1 MENIKLLRDFLFQS
15 IFWGWNLIFLTV
27 VYCGI
32 LPFVGIFLVIATFE
46 GTVPVD
52 FCLTFIALIAVPTVS
67 TIYGLK
73 YLIKQPQELMRWF
86 YGVEAPLVVWCL
98 VRLFL
103 IRELTPASTLVLGT
117 LLVCIVAFAIE
128 VLQGYRANRRVFSWL
143 QTIAHTLMLFSGV
156 YLGSVLLFY
165 ALPVAAYV
173 LEGAYQLIVGFFSF
187 NWVEGF
193 WRVLNYDASFILFS
207 GLYAV
212 LFGFSSALFV
222 GMPFVLTNL
231 LINSGKKVVQAFARQ
246 YGRQRAI
253 QVGVA
258 VISTW
263 LILFNVFNRQPQI
276 EAFNLLEQTPQNR
289 TELLA
294 SVDTIRQ
301 GLVNA
306 NLYPYRYLSTR
317 EDNDHIYAM
326 YHNLG
331 LPKSVSGFVRERYNQ
346 LLSPFLY
353 RGSRGD
359 VAKSAQLYA
368 EFFDTPLQK
377 AERKAVRHA
386 IQSTAIVDRA
396 QAGLLNIDQK
406 KVWLAK
412 QEVKIDPHGNWA
424 NVELH
429 EVYENQTNDVEEIL
443 YYFSLPE
450 SAAITGLWLGESE
463 DLSQRFDY
471 QVSPRGAAQE
481 VYNAQ
486 VRRTR
491 PVDPALLEQVG
502 SGQYRLR
509 AFPVPPKRNTSRN
522 GIRFETPQMH
532 LWLSYQVMR
541 QERGWALPKLAE
553 KRNIFWTWHTTRIR
567 DGNTKWF
574 FADTWL
580 EDFAPAQ
587 SNVEPEAY
595 RVKLQNGYIVTAKPL
610 SDRDYALPQDRKY
623 ALILDTSYSMR
634 SQRDEIIKNLY
645 WWQENLSDN
654 DVDLYL
660 SDATPER
667 AKRLENF
674 NSLNIDRVKSL
685 GGASTHRS
693 TAWGFPRLTTRQRLE
708 ATSKLR
714 PLNFFGSL
722 QTEDLLQQFQ
732 SLRKGK
738 DYDAVLVLTDE
749 GSYELSNDE
758 PVIPNLD
765 SPLWMVHLGG
775 LPRAYNDEILQ
786 VIKNNNG
793 GVARD
798 VSTVIERLA
807 TEKARDS
814 LVVDG
819 YSWKVNQS
827 VPEISNNGLEAI
839 AARQLVANLARSKS
853 RLSIEKLDAIHQ
865 IAKNYGIVTPYS
877 SMLVLVNDRQREQL
891 KAAEAKSDRFDRE
904 VETGVEQL
912 ETPFNPLEN
921 AQVSGVPE
929 PDIWILLAI
938 VILALFLIVQ
948 RQKQSKSVNQINS

>member
-1 MENIKLLRDFLFQS
+1 MKKIELLRDFLFQS

-52 FCLTFIALIAVPTVS
+52 FCLTFLALIAVPTFC

-73 YLIKQPQELMRWF
+73 YLRKQSQELMRWF

-128 VLQGYRANRRVFSWL
+128 VLQGYQTNRRVFSWL

-326 YHNLG
+326 YHDLG
-331 LPKSVSGFVRERYNQ
+331 LPKSVSGFVQQRYNQ

-580 EDFAPAQ
+580 EDFAPAR
-587 SNVEPEAY
+587 SNVKPEPYLVE
-595 RVKLQNGYIVTAKPL
+595 LQNGYTVTATL

-623 ALILDTSYSMR
+623 ALILDTSYSMG

-660 SDATPER
+660 TDASPER

-674 NSLNIDRVKSL
+674 NSLNINK
-685 GGASTHRS
+685 
-693 TAWGFPRLTTRQRLE
+693 
-708 ATSKLR
+708 
-714 PLNFFGSL
+714 LNFFGSL

-732 SLRKGK
+732 SLREGK

-765 SPLWMVHLGG
+765 SPLWIVHLGR
-775 LPRAYNDEILQ
+775 LPRAYNDAVLQ
-786 VIKNNNG
+786 VIKSSNG
-793 GVARD
+793 GVARN
-798 VSTVIERLA
+798 VSTVIKRLA

-827 VPEISNNGLEAI
+827 VPQISNNGLEAI

-853 RLSIEKLDAIHQ
+853 QLSIEELDTIHQ

-891 KAAEAKSDRFDRE
+891 KAAEAQSDRFDRE

-912 ETPFNPLEN
+912 DTPFNPLEN

-938 VILALFLIVQ
+938 VTLALFLLIQ
-948 RQKQSKSVNQINS
+948 RQKTTERSL